1 MKPLRIVRAYLA
13 QSWAEPAP
21 SRATAAP
28 HTDSRPVVVGVDGT
42 DTDPAVLAW
51 ATREAA
57 LRGVEL
63 VLVHAWQPASVDRAP
78 YAPSCEYGHDKIEAD
93 RARDALAAAEKAAHA
108 LDPAIRIRS
117 IATADR
123 AAPVLLEAAEH
134 AAMLVLGRKRR
145 SDAAHS
151 ALGPVARA
159 CARRAACPVV
169 TVAATPEPVPAG
181 PNGPSRQVRSLCGSP
196 PPPRSLKTT
205 DGPQATVPAVIG
217 GPS

>member
-1 MKPLRIVRAYLA
+1 MKPLRFIRAYLA

-21 SRATAAP
+21 RRAASAP
-28 HTDSRPVVVGVDGT
+28 YTDSRPIVVGVDGT
-42 DTDPAVLAW
+42 DTDSVVLAW

-57 LRGVEL
+57 LHGSEL
-63 VLVHAWQPASVDRAP
+63 LLVHAWQPASVDRAP

-93 RARDALAAAEKAAHA
+93 RAHDTLAAAEKTVQA
-108 LDPAIRIRS
+108 LDPTITIRTVAIP
-117 IATADR
+117 DR

-145 SDAAHS
+145 SDAAHP

-169 TVAATPEPVPAG
+169 TVAAAPEPALAG
-181 PNGPSRQVRSLCGSP
+181 PNGPSRQARRLCGSTMP
-196 PPPRSLKTT
+196 ARSLKTT
-205 DGPQATVPAVIG
+205 DGPRTTVPAVIG
-217 GPS
+217 GPP